1 MEHSNPNNNNMN
13 NPFWDFVRSCQRP
26 GFGVDH
32 LSNGPQFSQGFPFDA
47 AGLGGWGGPW
57 AGPGPWGGWGRAGR
71 HDRRGRHG
79 HHHHHGSGD
88 EDSQGEET
96 SPETETMRDTPE
108 NAGDQP
114 PPPPPGAFPPHPPH
128 PSHHRRHHHG
138 PPNAFGGPP
147 PFGPNRRRGGR
158 HGRGGRRHG
167 SPPPYEGPFDFR
179 PMMHALSSHP
189 FAQAFRDYAE
199 QARNATT
206 GDPAETANRSQEE
219 QGDAFTPPV
228 DIFNAEGSYVLH
240 VALPGA
246 SKEDVGVSWDGEQ
259 VKIAGVIYRPGNEEF
274 LRTLAT
280 SERRVG
286 MFERTVKL
294 PPAGQVATDD
304 VDGYAM
310 SAKME
315 NGILVITVP
324 KIEKDNSWTEIHKV
338 DIE

>member
-1 MEHSNPNNNNMN
+1 MDNSNSNNNMN

-47 AGLGGWGGPW
+47 AGLGGWGGGPW
-57 AGPGPWGGWGRAGR
+57 AGPWGGQWGGAGR
-71 HDRRGRHG
+71 HGRRDRPGRH
-79 HHHHHGSGD
+79 HRHHGSGD
-88 EDSQGEET
+88 EDSHGEET
-96 SPETETMRDTPE
+96 SPETETMRDTSE
-108 NAGDQP
+108 QAGDQP
-114 PPPPPGAFPPHPPH
+114 PPPPPGASPSHPPHPPH
-128 PSHHRRHHHG
+128 RRHHHHG
-138 PPNAFGGPP
+138 PPRAFGPP
-147 PFGPNRRRGGR
+147 PFGPDRRRGGR

-189 FAQAFRDYAE
+189 FAQAFRDYAG
-199 QARNATT
+199 QTRNATS
-206 GDPAETANRSQEE
+206 GDQAETANRNQEE
-219 QGDAFTPPV
+219 QPDALTPPV
-228 DIFNAEGSYVLH
+228 DIFNTEGAYVLH

-259 VKIAGVIYRPGNEEF
+259 VKIAGVIYRPGSEEF
-274 LRTLAT
+274 LRTLAS
-280 SERRVG
+280 SERTVG
-286 MFERTVKL
+286 MFERTIKL
-294 PPAGQVATDD
+294 PPVGQAATDD

-315 NGILVITVP
+315 DGILIITVP